1 MYDKAYYVGSFTT
14 ASALQ
19 FEAPNNGT
27 SQIKFYDNN
36 ATEGCYIKSVGQTY
50 GGKIHFGAR
59 WDDDED
65 KVTFDLAQNSAGA
78 GYDVKV
84 GIGYANPD
92 YTLKVAGDCYV
103 RDATTLDGTVS
114 VGGTANGLLYI
125 KEDNGSNTIQ
135 LRADVSNSY
144 NEIDSQKE
152 FNIRTEAGALRF
164 STANTERMRILAD
177 GKVGIGTT
185 APANTLH
192 VYGSLPVFIQN
203 TQGATAANLSESS
216 TIYALKIQNRASGG
230 HLTFSGTSAYTTI
243 QTLSSNL
250 AAASNLLLN
259 PFGGKVGI
267 GIFAT
272 TIYAQLMVGVPTRQ
286 AGSAVQQQAGYFIGT
301 KTAYAGSGNK
311 GLWQNQLHIADD
323 SAVAAGIGGAITFGA
338 TADNTNGTYYA
349 SIEASKDN
357 ATSGNYGGSMIFRTR
372 THGAALMGAHMVI
385 ASDGN
390 VGIGTTAPDYA
401 LDVVGEARVS
411 SNIRVG
417 TYGIIAENSGL
428 DINQSA
434 YYPITFKTNNQPKMT
449 IAADGKVGIGTAAPD
464 RLLHLYGGASGQATP
479 VSSAQLVLEDN
490 ASSNYITFL
499 NPNTGSAGIMWGD
512 PQDSARAQLIYDHSA
527 GAMTFNAG
535 GGEHVRIKSDGN
547 VGIGTTNPSRLLDVN
562 GTTRLRGALYDK
574 NNSYGTSGQVLSTTG
589 SGGVDWV
596 NASGGGG
603 SGTVTEVTV
612 GTGLDV
618 SNGTTTPYIT
628 LDLNELSTA
637 GTVSGT
643 DDFVVID
650 GSSTRKEQ
658 MSTISLSG
666 FSGYYGLI
674 NRIYKTSAGSNITPD
689 SSGHVIMAEGTGV
702 SLSYSG
708 NTITFATGTS
718 SDYRLKKN
726 ISNFNSNAWAKVKSV
741 NLRKFDFDEDA
752 FKIAIDSPDAEI
764 VGVPKSY
771 TDNVGFIA
779 HELGEVGIE
788 GSVIG
793 EKDAVDADGNLLYQK
808 VNYIALVP
816 SLWGALNE
824 AISKIE
830 TLESK
835 VQALENK

>member
-1 MYDKAYYVGSFTT
+1 MRLNSSGNVLIGGVTSNLSYDKGLQITS
-14 ASALQ
+14 ASAVANL
-19 FEAPNNGT
+19 
-27 SQIKFYDNN
+27 KL
-36 ATEGCYIKSVGQTY
+36 KSGSST
-50 GGKIHFGAR
+50 G
-59 WDDDED
+59 
-65 KVTFDLAQNSAGA
+65 FDLWQDTGGS
-78 GYDVKV
+78 GYIIVHDN
-84 GIGYANPD
+84 AP
-92 YTLKVAGDCYV
+92 LYV
-103 RDATTLDGTVS
+103 RTNNVTRLTI
-114 VGGTANGLLYI
+114 AN
-125 KEDNGSNTIQ
+125 S
-135 LRADVSNSY
+135 
-144 NEIDSQKE
+144 
-152 FNIRTEAGALRF
+152 GA
-164 STANTERMRILAD
+164 A
-177 GKVGIGTT
+177 
-185 APANTLH
+185 
-192 VYGSLPVFIQN
+192 
-203 TQGATAANLSESS
+203 
-216 TIYALKIQNRASGG
+216 
-230 HLTFSGTSAYTTI
+230 TFSGTVTGAFNGTLGATTPSSVVATVGLFNNSLTSSTASAITGAFNSTQANGGYINFQRSGVVKGYIGSAAQLVSGGVDDFEVRAVSRLALT
-243 QTLSSNL
+243 
-250 AAASNLLLN
+250 AAAGPLELW
-259 PFGGKVGI
+259 
-267 GIFAT
+267 
-272 TIYAQLMVGVPTRQ
+272 
-286 AGSAVQQQAGYFIGT
+286 
-301 KTAYAGSGNK
+301 SGDVK
-311 GLWQNQLHIADD
+311 R
-323 SAVAAGIGGAITFGA
+323 VT
-338 TADNTNGTYYA
+338 
-349 SIEASKDN
+349 
-357 ATSGNYGGSMIFRTR
+357 
-372 THGAALMGAHMVI
+372 V

-390 VGIGTTAPDYA
+390 VGIGTT
-401 LDVVGEARVS
+401 S
-411 SNIRVG
+411 
-417 TYGIIAENSGL
+417 
-428 DINQSA
+428 
-434 YYPITFKTNNQPKMT
+434 
-449 IAADGKVGIGTAAPD
+449 
-464 RLLHLYGGASGQATP
+464 
-479 VSSAQLVLEDN
+479 
-490 ASSNYITFL
+490 
-499 NPNTGSAGIMWGD
+499 
-512 PQDSARAQLIYDHSA
+512 
-527 GAMTFNAG
+527 
-535 GGEHVRIKSDGN
+535 
-547 VGIGTTNPSRLLDVN
+547 PSQRLDVN
-562 GTTRLRGALYDK
+562 GNTRLQGALYDK

-589 SGGVDWV
+589 SGGVDWITV
-596 NASGGGG
+596 SSGSGDITGVTAGTTLSGGGTSGSVTINHANHTGEVTGSGSLTIAGNVVDEANLKVSNAPTNGYVLTARSGNTGGMTWEAASGGGGG

-674 NRIYKTSAGSNITPD
+674 NRIYKTSAGSSITPD

-779 HELGEVGIE
+779 HELAEVGIE

-808 VNYIALVP
+808 INYIALVP